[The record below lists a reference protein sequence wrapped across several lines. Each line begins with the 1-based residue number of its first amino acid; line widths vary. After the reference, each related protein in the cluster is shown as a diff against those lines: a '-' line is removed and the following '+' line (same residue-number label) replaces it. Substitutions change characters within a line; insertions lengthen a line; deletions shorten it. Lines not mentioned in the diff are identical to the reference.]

1 MYGMYLFKSVK
12 SNKGDTVMV
21 SPLHNI
27 TFTLSILVFR

>member
-12 SNKGDTVMV
+12 SSKGDAVTT

-27 TFTLSILVFR
+27 TFTLSVFVFG